1 MKMTAAVLYEQGL
14 PHPFT
19 VSKPMRIEQVSLTP
33 PGPGEVLIQVAAAG
47 LCHSDLSAIEGLRP
61 RKLPTVVGHEGAG
74 VVVELGSGVHDI
86 NVGDHVVTSFVSS
99 CGNCRYCSDARPH
112 LCTVSTASRANGT
125 LPSGLRHLVCD
136 DGSELNHYS
145 GLSVYAQYATVDQSA
160 VVAIDKRVPLE
171 VASLFGCA
179 VMTGVGAV
187 VNTAKVSPGRSA
199 AVVGLGG
206 VGLNSLLGL
215 VASGAWPI
223 IAADV
228 LPAKLELA
236 RSLGATHTVL
246 ANAKD
251 AVAQVRDLTRGGVD
265 FAFEMAGSMPAME
278 FAYAITARGGTT
290 VSAGLPRPEAAIAYP
305 HAAMVSD
312 ERTIK
317 GSYMGSCIARR
328 DIPRFIDLF
337 MAGKLPVDKL
347 HAGDLGFE
355 GLNEGFD
362 KLADGSVVRQTLRP
376 NPKAA

>member
-215 VASGAWPI
+215 VVSGAWPI

>member
-33 PGPGEVLIQVAAAG
+33 PGPREVLIQVAAAG

-74 VVVELGSGVHDI
+74 VVVELGSDVHDI

-125 LPSGLRHLVCD
+125 LPSGRRHLVCD

-187 VNTAKVSPGRSA
+187 VNTAKVSPGRST

-328 DIPRFIDLF
+328 DIPRFVDLF

-376 NPKAA
+376 NLKAA

>member
-1 MKMTAAVLYEQGL
+1 MKMTAAVLYQQGL
-14 PHPFT
+14 PHPFA
-19 VSKPMRIEQVSLTP
+19 VSKPMRIEQVSLTS
-33 PGPGEVLIQVAAAG
+33 PGPGEVLIQVGAAG

-74 VVVELGSGVHDI
+74 IVVELGAGVHDVK
-86 NVGDHVVTSFVSS
+86 VGDHVVTSFVSS
-99 CGNCRYCSDARPH
+99 CGSCRYCSDARPH

-160 VVAIDKRVPLE
+160 VVAIDKRVPLQ

-187 VNTAKVSPGRSA
+187 VNTAKVAPGRSA

-215 VASGAWPI
+215 VASGAYPI

-228 LPAKLELA
+228 LPAKLALA
-236 RSLGATHTVL
+236 KSLGATHTVL
-246 ANAKD
+246 ATAKD
-251 AVAQVRDLTRGGVD
+251 AIIEVRDLTRGGVD

-290 VSAGLPRPEAAIAYP
+290 VSAGLPRPDAAIAYP

-328 DIPRFIDLF
+328 DIPRFIDMF
-337 MAGKLPVDKL
+337 MAGKLPVDRL
-347 HAGDLGFE
+347 HAGDLGFD

-376 NPKAA
+376 NSKAA

>member
-19 VSKPMRIEQVSLTP
+19 VSKPMRIEQVTLTP
-33 PGPGEVLIQVAAAG
+33 PAPGEVLIQVAAAG
-47 LCHSDLSAIEGLRP
+47 LCHSDLSAIEGVRQ

-74 VVVELGSGVHDI
+74 VVVELGAGVHDVK
-86 NVGDHVVTSFVSS
+86 VGDHVVTSFVSS

-125 LPSGLRHLVCD
+125 LPSGTRHLACD
-136 DGSELNHYS
+136 DGRELNHYS
-145 GLSVYAQYATVDQSA
+145 GLSVYAQYATIDQSA
-160 VVAIDKRVPLE
+160 VVPIDRRVPLP

-187 VNTAKVSPGRSA
+187 VNTAKVAPGRSA

-215 VASGAWPI
+215 VASGAFPI

-236 RSLGATHTVL
+236 KSLGATHTVL

-251 AVAQVRDLTRGGVD
+251 AITQVRDLTRGGVD

-290 VSAGLPRPEAAIAYP
+290 VSAGLPRPDAAIAYP

-312 ERTIK
+312 ERTIR

-347 HAGDLGFE
+347 HAGDLGFD

-376 NPKAA
+376 NLQAA

>member
-1 MKMTAAVLYEQGL
+1 MKMTAAVLHEQGL

-19 VSKPMRIEQVSLTP
+19 VSKPMRIEQVELSA

-47 LCHSDLSAIEGLRP
+47 LCHSDLSTIEGVRP

-74 VVVELGSGVHDI
+74 IVVELGAGVKDVK
-86 NVGDHVVTSFVSS
+86 VGDHVVTSFVSS

-136 DGSELNHYS
+136 DGSELHHYS
-145 GLSVYAQYATVDQSA
+145 GLSVYAQYAAVDQSA
-160 VVAIDKRVPLE
+160 VVAIDKKVPLH

-206 VGLNSLLGL
+206 VGLNSLMGL
-215 VASGAWPI
+215 VASGAFPI

-228 LPAKLELA
+228 LPSKLELA
-236 RSLGATHTVL
+236 KSLGATHTVL
-246 ANAKD
+246 ANDRNAIT
-251 AVAQVRDLTRGGVD
+251 QVRDLTKGGVD

-290 VSAGLPRPEAAIAYP
+290 ISAGLPRPEAAIAYP
-305 HAAMVSD
+305 HAAMVQE

-328 DIPRFIDLF
+328 DIPRFLDLY

-347 HAGDLGFE
+347 HAGDLKFE

-376 NPKAA
+376 N

>member
-1 MKMTAAVLYEQGL
+1 MKMTAAVLYQQGL

-19 VSKPMRIEQVSLTP
+19 VSKPMRIEQVSLTS
-33 PGPGEVLIQVAAAG
+33 PGPGEVLIQVGAAG

-74 VVVELGSGVHDI
+74 IVVELGAGVHDVK
-86 NVGDHVVTSFVSS
+86 VGDHVVTSFVSS
-99 CGNCRYCSDARPH
+99 CGSCRYCSDARPH

-160 VVAIDKRVPLE
+160 VVAIDKRVPLQ

-187 VNTAKVSPGRSA
+187 VNTAKVAPGRSA

-215 VASGAWPI
+215 VASGAYPI

-228 LPAKLELA
+228 LPAKLALA
-236 RSLGATHTVL
+236 KSLGATHTVL
-246 ANAKD
+246 ATAKD
-251 AVAQVRDLTRGGVD
+251 AIIEVRDLTRGGVD

-290 VSAGLPRPEAAIAYP
+290 VSAGLPRPDAAIAYP

-328 DIPRFIDLF
+328 DIPRFIDMF
-337 MAGKLPVDKL
+337 MAGKLPVDRL
-347 HAGDLGFE
+347 HAGDLGFD

-376 NPKAA
+376 NAKAA

>member
-1 MKMTAAVLYEQGL
+1 MKMTAAVLYQQGL
-14 PHPFT
+14 PHPFS

-74 VVVELGSGVHDI
+74 VVVELGAGVHDVR
-86 NVGDHVVTSFVSS
+86 VGDHVVTSFVSS

-112 LCTVSTASRANGT
+112 LCTVSTVSRANGT

-160 VVAIDKRVPLE
+160 VVAIDKRVPLH

-187 VNTAKVSPGRSA
+187 VNTARVAPGRST

-206 VGLNSLLGL
+206 VGLNTLLGL
-215 VASGAWPI
+215 VASGAYPI

-236 RSLGATHTVL
+236 RSLGATHIVL
-246 ANAKD
+246 ATAKD
-251 AVAQVRDLTRGGVD
+251 AITEVRDLTRGGVD

-290 VSAGLPRPEAAIAYP
+290 VSAGLPKPDAAIAYP

-347 HAGDLGFE
+347 HAGDLGFD

-376 NPKAA
+376 NAKAA